1 MMLGS
6 GTTFWAN
13 FHTESSKVAEKSS
26 IWQFLGSILQVEAQA
41 LCTASSFLPEGTQA
55 QPPQPGWAAA
65 PQAEWDTE
73 HPEEGGAD
81 QAWHWAE

>member
-26 IWQFLGSILQVEAQA
+26 IWQFLGSILQGEAQA
-41 LCTASSFLPEGTQA
+41 LGKTPRFYNQKEHKLSLPVLDGSW
-55 QPPQPGWAAA
+55 PQ
-65 PQAEWDTE
+65 QAEVGRE
-73 HPEEGGAD
+73 HPGEGGAHP
-81 QAWHWAE
+81 ARHWG